1 VVAVVAVAAGWQSY
15 THICALAIMTGQSVT
30 DARLL
35 PVAVDGLIVAGSVIL
50 LAGSPLGWLGVIP
63 GIAATVFGNVMSA
76 VPHGALAAA
85 VAAWP
90 AAAFTLA
97 SFMLERW
104 LKRRAR
110 RTNPGA
116 PEMPPDPAVIR
127 AALNG
132 QAAKAEKLFAADLAD
147 GRVPGIRRIMTG
159 MKVGDEKAKLIQQHL
174 RNSGGSDA

>member
-76 VPHGALAAA
+76 VPHGPLAAA

-110 RTNPGA
+110 KATAGA
-116 PEMPPDPAVIR
+116 PEPSPDPDVIR

-132 QAAKAEKLFAADLAD
+132 HAAKAERLFAD
-147 GRVPGIRRIMTG
+147 GPVPGVRRIMRE
-159 MKVGDEKAKLIQQHL
+159 MHVGDAKARLIQQHL
-174 RNSGGSDA
+174 RNAGGSDE